1 MQVSQQDQFITH
13 AVVGN
18 SESVSMGVSD
28 DAALMHILSS
38 TLYTYPQLAVV
49 REIVCNAWDAHIA
62 AGLTNKPIDVTI
74 TPDRITIR
82 DYGFGI
88 AHANIGPI
96 YGVYGN
102 STKRDDSASTGGFGL
117 GSKAPFAYTDNFE
130 VISHHLGQKTI
141 YRVSKS
147 SMEKG
152 GKPSIN
158 KIVTL
163 PTDET
168 GIAVA
173 FDLKPGDHAKFSTLL
188 QEVLQLGEIRARLN
202 EKEIELWLPMSD
214 SPTGY
219 LISDF
224 RGTLTKRINLR
235 YGNVVYPIPEHEAYE
250 DEFFVVNRCMEHLWP
265 NANVIFMAPAD
276 SISIAPSREAL
287 ILTDGTVATIKEVL
301 GKFRSANMKSVKDSA
316 IQVSRTTINKQIQEF
331 DTPDLVR
338 HIMSRQRLDVTR
350 SLTINNTQRTFTN
363 FRKAALARSLE
374 QGARIDDTEEL
385 VKKIKALI
393 QRKEGDQKF
402 LKKLVKVLKT
412 PQVDYYRRKWIRSLI
427 ARFMEYPLNQARQAY
442 PSLEGLRTLVYQI
455 DGNYAGVMC
464 KNRGEAFRESN
475 YLNQFLV
482 KKALIARNAKD
493 AEEYLDGEL
502 SYKHATVLV
511 WIVGSA
517 KKADDRALDIIELMD
532 KLGYDTD
539 IYLPEKEKKVREA
552 SAATDEPK
560 EPIKRRKKG
569 TFYSLNHSYN
579 PANRGYLLSHAREN
593 YTDETL
599 IAEPI
604 AWTVLDNKSGE
615 YRTVENLS
623 AATSRLVREKWGD
636 QIAVVTTVQAQA
648 LQKKGIESVTKF
660 LTKHIDDR
668 LSADPEFKRYVAF
681 AHHFEGNYRKVDQ
694 VLYSMCF
701 HPKFMQ
707 EAGLR
712 FGINADT
719 AIYIKICTDHYN
731 KFDGYPKCS
740 ALLKTIKKHPKVEAL
755 KEQLRHHRVVD
766 FIDLNSLANHLT
778 EYGEDAKE
786 VQGAYEV
793 LQLLL
798 K

>member
-130 VISHHLGQKTI
+130 VISHHLGLKTI

-158 KIVTL
+158 KIVAL

-168 GIAVA
+168 GIAVS
-173 FDLKPGDHAKFSTLL
+173 FDLKPGDHAKFRALL
-188 QEVLQLGEIRARLN
+188 QEVLQMGEIRARLN
-202 EKEIELWLPMSD
+202 EEEIELWLPMSD

-219 LISDF
+219 LISDYK
-224 RGTLTKRINLR
+224 GTLTNRINLR
-235 YGNVVYPIPEHEAYE
+235 YGNVVYPIPKHEAY
-250 DEFFVVNRCMEHLWP
+250 DEEFSAILRAMENLWP
-265 NANVIFMAPAD
+265 NANVIFMAPPD
-276 SISIAPSREAL
+276 SVSIAPSREAL
-287 ILTDGTVATIKEVL
+287 ILTDATVDTIKTVL
-301 GKFRSANMKSVKDSA
+301 MKFRGANMNSLKKSA
-316 IQVSRTTINKQIQEF
+316 IQVSRANVNKQIQEF

-338 HIMSRQRLDVTR
+338 HLMRRDKLDVVR
-350 SLTINNTQRTFTN
+350 HLTINNTQRTFTN
-363 FRKAALARSLE
+363 FRKAGLARTLE
-374 QGARIDDTEEL
+374 QGVRLEDNVEL

-393 QRKEGDQKF
+393 QRKEGDLPF
-402 LKKLVKVLKT
+402 LKKLVKVLMT
-412 PQVDYYRRKWIRSLI
+412 PQSSFNRCKDIRALLS
-427 ARFMEYPLNQARQAY
+427 RFVVYPLNQTRKEFE
-442 PSLEGLRTLVYQI
+442 SLEGVRTLIYQI
-455 DGNYAGVMC
+455 DGHYVGSMF
-464 KNRGEAFRESN
+464 KNHTEAFRESN
-475 YLNQFLV
+475 YLNQILV

-493 AEEYLDGEL
+493 AEEYLDNEL
-502 SYKHATVLV
+502 SRNHASVLV
-511 WIVGSA
+511 WIVGNT
-517 KKADDRALDIIELMD
+517 KKTEQRTMDIIDLMS

-539 IYLPEKEKKVREA
+539 MHLPEKEKVVREA
-552 SAATDEPK
+552 SAVTDEVK

-569 TFYSLNHSYN
+569 TFYSLTHSYN
-579 PANRGYLLSHAREN
+579 PTNRGYLLSHAREN

-599 IAEPI
+599 IADPV
-604 AWTVLDNKSGE
+604 AWTVLENKSGE
-615 YRTVENLS
+615 FRSIECLS
-623 AATSRLVREKWGD
+623 AKTSKMVLEKWGD
-636 QIAVVTTVQAQA
+636 QIAVVTSVQAVA
-648 LQKKGIESVTKF
+648 LQKKGIESVTRF
-660 LTKHIDDR
+660 LTKHIDDK
-668 LSADPEFKRYVAF
+668 LSATPEFKRYAAF
-681 AHHFEGNYRKVDQ
+681 AYHFDGIYHNVDK
-694 VLYSMCF
+694 VLYAMSF
-701 HPKFMQ
+701 HPKFMS

-712 FGINADT
+712 FGISADT
-719 AIYIKICTDHYN
+719 ALYIKICTDHYS
-731 KFDGYPKCS
+731 KFDSYPKCS
-740 ALLKTIKKHPKVEAL
+740 ALLKTVKKHPKVDEL
-755 KEQLRHHRVVD
+755 KNKITHHRVVD
-766 FIDLNSLANHLT
+766 FIDLNILATYL
-778 EYGEDAKE
+778 ESYGEDAQK

-793 LQLLL
+793 VQLLL

>member
-88 AHANIGPI
+88 SHANIGPI

-130 VISHHLGQKTI
+130 VISHHLGLKTI

-158 KIVTL
+158 KIVAL

-168 GIAVA
+168 GIAVS
-173 FDLKPGDHAKFSTLL
+173 FDLKPNDHAKFSALL
-188 QEVLQLGEIRARLN
+188 QEVLQMGEIRARLN

-219 LISDF
+219 LISDYK
-224 RGTLTKRINLR
+224 GTLTNRINLR
-235 YGNVVYPIPEHEAYE
+235 YGNVVYPIPKHEAY
-250 DEFFVVNRCMEHLWP
+250 DEEFSAILRAMENLWP
-265 NANVIFMAPAD
+265 NANVIFMAPPD
-276 SISIAPSREAL
+276 SVSIAPSREAL
-287 ILTDGTVATIKEVL
+287 ILTDATVDTIKAVL
-301 GKFRSANMKSVKDSA
+301 KKFRGANMNTIKKSAV
-316 IQVSRTTINKQIQEF
+316 QVSRANINKQIQEF

-338 HIMSRQRLDVTR
+338 HIMGKRQLDVVR
-350 SLTINNTQRTFTN
+350 HLTINNTQRTFTE
-363 FRKAALARSLE
+363 FRKAGLARTLE
-374 QGARIDDTEEL
+374 QGVRLDENVEL

-393 QRKEGDQKF
+393 QRKEGDLPF
-402 LKKLVKVLKT
+402 LKKLVKVLMT
-412 PQVDYYRRKWIRSLI
+412 PQSGYNRRKDIRALL
-427 ARFMEYPLNQARQAY
+427 ARFVVYPLHKARKEFE
-442 PSLEGLRTLVYQI
+442 SLEGVRTLVYQI
-455 DGNYAGVMC
+455 DGHYAGHMF
-464 KNRGEAFRESN
+464 KNHSEAFRESN

-493 AEEYLDGEL
+493 AEEYLDSEL
-502 SYKHATVLV
+502 SYKHASVLV
-511 WIVGSA
+511 WIVGNT
-517 KKADDRALDIIELMD
+517 KKTEQRTLDIIDLMS

-539 IYLPEKEKKVREA
+539 MHLPEKEKVVREA
-552 SAATDEPK
+552 SAVTDEVK

-569 TFYSLNHSYN
+569 TFYSLKHSYN
-579 PANRGYLLSHAREN
+579 PSNRGYLLSHAREN
-593 YTDETL
+593 YTDDTL
-599 IAEPI
+599 IADPV
-604 AWTVLDNKSGE
+604 AWTVLENKSGE
-615 YRTVENLS
+615 YRSIESLS
-623 AATSRLVREKWGD
+623 AKTSKMVLEQWGD
-636 QIAVVTTVQAQA
+636 QIAVVTSVQAAA

-660 LTKHIDDR
+660 LTKHIDDK
-668 LSADPEFKRYVAF
+668 LSATPEFKRYVAF
-681 AHHFEGNYRKVDQ
+681 AHHFEGNYRNVDKV
-694 VLYSMCF
+694 LFAMSF
-701 HPKFMQ
+701 HPKFMS

-712 FGINADT
+712 FGISADT
-719 AIYIKICTDHYN
+719 ALYIKICTDHYN

-740 ALLKTIKKHPKVEAL
+740 ALLKTVKKHPKVDEL
-755 KEQLRHHRVVD
+755 KNKFTHHRVVD
-766 FIDLNSLANHLT
+766 FIDLNSLATYL
-778 EYGEDAKE
+778 ESYGEDAKE

-793 LQLLL
+793 IQLLL

>member
-130 VISHHLGQKTI
+130 VISHHLGLKTI

-158 KIVTL
+158 KIVAL

-168 GIAVA
+168 GIAVS
-173 FDLKPGDHAKFSTLL
+173 FDLKPGDHARFSALL
-188 QEVLQLGEIRARLN
+188 QEVLQFGEIHARLN
-202 EKEIELWLPMSD
+202 EKEIDLWLPMSD

-219 LISDF
+219 LISDYK
-224 RGTLTKRINLR
+224 GTLTNRINLR
-235 YGNVVYPIPEHEAYE
+235 YGNVVYPIPKHEAY
-250 DEFFVVNRCMEHLWP
+250 DEEFSAILRAMENLWP
-265 NANVIFMAPAD
+265 NANVIFMAPPD
-276 SISIAPSREAL
+276 SVSIAPSREAL
-287 ILTDGTVATIKEVL
+287 ILTDGTVDTIKTVL
-301 GKFRSANMKSVKDSA
+301 KKFRGANMNSVRKSA
-316 IQVSRTTINKQIQEF
+316 IQVSRANVNKQIQEF

-338 HIMSRQRLDVTR
+338 HIMGRRQLDLVR
-350 SLTINNTQRTFTN
+350 NLTINNTQRTFTN
-363 FRKAALARSLE
+363 FRKAGLARTLE
-374 QGARIDDTEEL
+374 QGVRLDENVEL

-393 QRKEGDQKF
+393 QRKEGDLPF
-402 LKKLVKVLKT
+402 LKKLVKVLVT
-412 PQVDYYRRKWIRSLI
+412 PQTGYNRRKDIRSLL
-427 ARFMEYPLNQARQAY
+427 ARFVVYPLNQARKEFE
-442 PSLEGLRTLVYQI
+442 SLEGVRTMIYQI
-455 DGNYAGVMC
+455 DGGFTGQMFRNHS
-464 KNRGEAFRESN
+464 EAFRESN

-502 SYKHATVLV
+502 SYKHASVLV
-511 WIVGSA
+511 WIVGST
-517 KKADDRALDIIELMD
+517 KKSDQRTLDIIDMMA

-539 IYLPEKEKKVREA
+539 MYLPEKEKVVREA
-552 SAATDEPK
+552 SAVTDEVK
-560 EPIKRRKKG
+560 EPTKRRKKG
-569 TFYSLNHSYN
+569 TFYSLTHSYN
-579 PANRGYLLSHAREN
+579 PENRGYLLSHAREN
-593 YTDETL
+593 YTEDTL
-599 IAEPI
+599 IADPV
-604 AWTVLDNKSGE
+604 AWVVLDNKSGD
-615 YRTVENLS
+615 YRSLERLS
-623 AATSRLVREKWGD
+623 STTSKMVMEKWGN
-636 QIAVVTTVQAQA
+636 QIAVVTTAQSVA
-648 LQKKGIESVTKF
+648 LMKKGIESVTKF
-660 LTKHIDDR
+660 LTKHIDDK
-668 LSADPEFKRYVAF
+668 LSATPEFKRYLAF
-681 AHHFEGNYRKVDQ
+681 AYHFEGNYRNVDK
-694 VLYSMCF
+694 VLYAMSF
-701 HPKFMQ
+701 HPKFMS
-707 EAGLR
+707 AVGLR
-712 FGINADT
+712 FGISSDT
-719 AIYIKICTDHYN
+719 ALYIKVCTDNYN
-731 KFDGYPKCS
+731 RFDGYPKCS
-740 ALLKTIKKHPKVEAL
+740 ELMKVVKKHPKVDEL
-755 KEQLRHHRVVD
+755 KNKIIHHRVVD
-766 FIDLNSLANHLT
+766 FIDLNSLAAYL
-778 EYGEDAKE
+778 EGYGEDAKE
-786 VQGAYEV
+786 IPGAYEV